1 MREKINLIKEGIV
14 FDAKPDAIPFN
25 YRISYKVSLICMIIK
40 VCCGRRGCSLVK
52 MHMIAT
58 AVSDREYEEKL
69 KRYLQT
75 QIPGTF
81 VIRFEPSLNRA
92 LEYALADVFIAQ
104 QVNGTYKLIDRGK
117 VLVKEIQN
125 DDTIFRYEKK
135 VLEEI
140 QCDLTEEKI
149 KSLME
154 GWRYQNAKNQQ
165 T

>member
-75 QIPGTF
+75 QILGTF

-92 LEYALADVFIAQ
+92 LEYALADGFIAQ

>member
-58 AVSDREYEEKL
+58 AVSDRKYEEKL

-92 LEYALADVFIAQ
+92 LEYALADGFIAQ

-125 DDTIFRYEKK
+125 DDAIFRYEKK

>member
-81 VIRFEPSLNRA
+81 VTRFEPSLNRA
-92 LEYALADVFIAQ
+92 LEYALADGFIAQ

-125 DDTIFRYEKK
+125 DDAIFRYEKK

>member
-58 AVSDREYEEKL
+58 AVSEREYEEKL

-92 LEYALADVFIAQ
+92 LEYALADGFIAQ

-125 DDTIFRYEKK
+125 DDAIFRYEKK

>member
-1 MREKINLIKEGIV
+1 MREKINLNKEEIV

-58 AVSDREYEEKL
+58 AISDREYEEKL

-92 LEYALADVFIAQ
+92 LEYALADGFIAQ

>member
-92 LEYALADVFIAQ
+92 LEYALADGFIAQ

-125 DDTIFRYEKK
+125 DDAIFRYEKK

-140 QCDLTEEKI
+140 QCDLTEEKS

>member
-1 MREKINLIKEGIV
+1 MRQL
-14 FDAKPDAIPFN
+14 
-25 YRISYKVSLICMIIK
+25 
-40 VCCGRRGCSLVK
+40 
-52 MHMIAT
+52 
-58 AVSDREYEEKL
+58 VSDREYEEKL

-92 LEYALADVFIAQ
+92 LEYALADGFIAQ

>member
-92 LEYALADVFIAQ
+92 LEYALADGFSAQ

-125 DDTIFRYEKK
+125 DDAIFRYEKK

>member
-40 VCCGRRGCSLVK
+40 VCCGRRGFSLVK

-92 LEYALADVFIAQ
+92 LEYALADGFIAQ

>member
-92 LEYALADVFIAQ
+92 LEYALADGFIAQ

-117 VLVKEIQN
+117 VLVKEMQN
-125 DDTIFRYEKK
+125 DDAIFRYEKK

>member
-52 MHMIAT
+52 MHMIAA

-75 QIPGTF
+75 QIPGTL

-92 LEYALADVFIAQ
+92 LEYALADGLIAQ

-125 DDTIFRYEKK
+125 DDAIFRYEKK

>member
-75 QIPGTF
+75 LIPGTF

-92 LEYALADVFIAQ
+92 LEYALADGFIAQ
-104 QVNGTYKLIDRGK
+104 QVNGTDKLIDRGK

>member
-92 LEYALADVFIAQ
+92 LEYALADGLIAQ

-125 DDTIFRYEKK
+125 DDAIFRYEKK

>member
-14 FDAKPDAIPFN
+14 FDAKPDAITFN

-92 LEYALADVFIAQ
+92 LEYALADGFIAQ

-135 VLEEI
+135 VLVEI

>member
-1 MREKINLIKEGIV
+1 
-14 FDAKPDAIPFN
+14 
-25 YRISYKVSLICMIIK
+25 MIIK

-92 LEYALADVFIAQ
+92 LEYALADGFIAQ

>member
-58 AVSDREYEEKL
+58 AVSDREFEEKL
-69 KRYLQT
+69 KKYLQT

-81 VIRFEPSLNRA
+81 VIRFEPSINRA
-92 LEYALADVFIAQ
+92 LEYL
-104 QVNGTYKLIDRGK
+104 
-117 VLVKEIQN
+117 
-125 DDTIFRYEKK
+125 
-135 VLEEI
+135 
-140 QCDLTEEKI
+140 
-149 KSLME
+149 SLSRRME
-154 GWRYQNAKNQQ
+154 HTN
-165 T
+165 

>member
-1 MREKINLIKEGIV
+1 MKEKNNLIKEVII

-40 VCCGRRGCSLVK
+40 ECCGRRGCSLVK

-92 LEYALADVFIAQ
+92 LEYALADGFIVQ
-104 QVNGTYKLIDRGK
+104 QANGTYKLIDRGK
-117 VLVKEIQN
+117 VLVKEILN
-125 DDTIFRYEKK
+125 DDTVFQREKD

-154 GWRYQNAKNQQ
+154 GWRYQNAKNQP

>member
-14 FDAKPDAIPFN
+14 FDVKPDAIPFN

-92 LEYALADVFIAQ
+92 LEYALADGFIAQ

-125 DDTIFRYEKK
+125 DDAIFRYEKK

>member
-1 MREKINLIKEGIV
+1 MLWETWVLSG
-14 FDAKPDAIPFN
+14 
-25 YRISYKVSLICMIIK
+25 
-40 VCCGRRGCSLVK
+40 K

-92 LEYALADVFIAQ
+92 LEYALADGFIAQ

>member
-1 MREKINLIKEGIV
+1 
-14 FDAKPDAIPFN
+14 
-25 YRISYKVSLICMIIK
+25 MIIK

-92 LEYALADVFIAQ
+92 LEYALADGFIAQ

-125 DDTIFRYEKK
+125 DDAIFRYEKK